1 MLTESVRD
9 VHLIR
14 CVVAFHTRALLQCF
28 MFLFLVFCS
37 QLVKCCFGMQVYML
51 VGMEIQS
58 SVDSFNESIIGG
70 YFVRLTG
77 RSTLSVLCDFD
88 INPKW
93 SLSSRIYSSQ
103 FSEKVKTVWINYD
116 TSLYLPGIIR
126 IKNRASWFTLIIL
139 FSSLKVTRLLNHET
153 FNTQ

>member
-1 MLTESVRD
+1 M
-9 VHLIR
+9 
-14 CVVAFHTRALLQCF
+14 
-28 MFLFLVFCS
+28 
-37 QLVKCCFGMQVYML
+37 
-51 VGMEIQS
+51 
-58 SVDSFNESIIGG
+58 DSFNESIIGG

-116 TSLYLPGIIR
+116 TSLSTGHHQN
-126 IKNRASWFTLIIL
+126 KK
-139 FSSLKVTRLLNHET
+139 SSKLVHIDNPFLVVESHSPAKS
-153 FNTQ
+153 